1 LDNERYAYATG
12 RIRAMET
19 SLLDRG
25 RIDRMVEAAG
35 AEEALKVLGESAYA
49 GHIAS
54 LAGVHAYEAM
64 LDQVLYRVYRELR
77 RFAPEPELVG
87 LFACR
92 YDYHNLKVL
101 YKASKLG
108 EERDELLVRDVG
120 DIPLAAL
127 QRAVRDEDYRG
138 LPQRTMRDAAKQV
151 AAALRLEANPQR
163 VDLLLDRAMFTEMTE
178 RARQFDSPFLDDY
191 LIYQIDLLNVKTYLR
206 VKRANLS
213 REFLE
218 QALLPFG
225 RLDLTKLVQLADP
238 PEVLADRLLAS
249 SYARFIE
256 DAVQS
261 YQKTDTLT
269 RFEKLADD
277 FLLGHAKKA
286 KYIAFGLEP
295 LVAFILAQENEVKLI
310 RIIMVG
316 KINRLPV
323 AEIKERLRDVYV

>member
-1 LDNERYAYATG
+1 MDDERYAYATG

-25 RIDRMVEAAG
+25 RIDRMVEAAS

-49 GHIAS
+49 EHIAS
-54 LAGVHAYEAM
+54 LASVHAYETM
-64 LDQVLYRVYRELR
+64 LDQVLHRTYRELR
-77 RFAPEPELVG
+77 HFAPEPELVG

-101 YKASKLG
+101 YKASKLE

-120 DIPLAAL
+120 NIPVSAL
-127 QRAVRDEDYRG
+127 QRAVRDEDYRS
-138 LPQRTMRDAAKQV
+138 LPRAMRDAAKQV
-151 AAALRLEANPQR
+151 AAELRLEANPQR
-163 VDLLLDRAMFTEMTE
+163 VDMLLDRAMFTEMAE

-191 LIYQIDLLNVKTYLR
+191 LTYQIDLLNVKTYLR

-238 PEVLADRLLAS
+238 PEVLADRLLTS

-269 RFEKLADD
+269 RFEKLAED
-277 FLLGHAKKA
+277 FLLRHVKKA

-295 LVAFILAQENEVKLI
+295 LVAYILAQENEVKLI
-310 RIIMVG
+310 RIVMVG